1 MFTGEVDSACMQS
14 SEAGKGLCQ
23 DAMNILKP
31 SMAATEYGAGIK
43 GLCPVQ

>member
-1 MFTGEVDSACMQS
+1 MFTGEVDSVCMQS
-14 SEAGKGLCQ
+14 SVTGKGLCH

-31 SMAATEYGAGIK
+31 GMAAREHGAGIK